1 MRFVMKKDGKQKEIR
16 MQIKLQR
23 INGKKKNQI
32 KIKSTKKC
40 HRL

>member
-1 MRFVMKKDGKQKEIR
+1 MKKDGKQKEIR

-23 INGKKKNQI
+23 INGKKKNRI
-32 KIKSTKKC
+32 KINSTKKC